1 MWAGGS
7 TLSARIHPQE
17 INNYRRAVQTMAED
31 ILSLRK
37 QMGILEAE
45 NRMLRRHLTQEE
57 PEEEQGDANRTQ
69 ELGEGMHATKGVRV
83 PTRTLALDLGTG
95 WLGTFP
101 RWACS

>member
-1 MWAGGS
+1 M
-7 TLSARIHPQE
+7 
-17 INNYRRAVQTMAED
+17 QTMAED

-37 QMGILEAE
+37 QTSVLEAE

-57 PEEEQGDANRTQ
+57 LEEEQGDDNKTQ
-69 ELGEGMHATKGVRV
+69 ELGESIHATKGVWV
-83 PTRTLALDLGTG
+83 PTQTLALGFGTG